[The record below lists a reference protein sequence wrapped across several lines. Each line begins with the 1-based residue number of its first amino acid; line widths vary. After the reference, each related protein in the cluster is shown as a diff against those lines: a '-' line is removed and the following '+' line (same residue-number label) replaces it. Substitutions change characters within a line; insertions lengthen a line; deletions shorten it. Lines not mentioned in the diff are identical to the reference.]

1 MAAILTG
8 RRLAGILGVVVLLA
22 LLAGCG
28 SAKAASPA
36 APQLQI
42 TDARAPA
49 PASPDVAVVYLTVA
63 NHGSAADRLLS
74 ASSDVS
80 QQAEVH
86 QEIRKGLLITMAP
99 SGPEDIPAHKS
110 LVLSVGASHL
120 MLEGLLR
127 PLNVGDHFSVTFHFE
142 RSGKITVSVPVVA
155 AASA

>member
-1 MAAILTG
+1 M
-8 RRLAGILGVVVLLA
+8 
-22 LLAGCG
+22 
-28 SAKAASPA
+28 
-36 APQLQI
+36 
-42 TDARAPA
+42 
-49 PASPDVAVVYLTVA
+49 VYLTVA

-142 RSGKITVSVPVVA
+142 RSGKMTVSVPVVA